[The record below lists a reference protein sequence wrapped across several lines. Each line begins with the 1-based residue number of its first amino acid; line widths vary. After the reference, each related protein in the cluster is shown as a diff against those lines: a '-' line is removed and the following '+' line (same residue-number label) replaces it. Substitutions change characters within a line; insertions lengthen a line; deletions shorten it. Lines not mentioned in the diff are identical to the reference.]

1 MFTSR
6 AEHRLLLREDN
17 ADLRLSE
24 IGHRVGAVAE
34 ADWQRARGKR
44 EEIARAIAL
53 LEGTTATPSADLN
66 RRLVALGS
74 AALRLPCPF
83 AHILRRPELDLAA
96 VWSLLDTALPL
107 PSPDAAAQ
115 VEVGLKYSGYVDR
128 QNDAIRRAARM
139 EDARIPAALD
149 YDAIP
154 GLSREVRERLST
166 LRPHSLGQ
174 ASRIAGIT
182 PAAVSLLSIHLRRLG
197 AA

>member
-1 MFTSR
+1 
-6 AEHRLLLREDN
+6 
-17 ADLRLSE
+17 
-24 IGHRVGAVAE
+24 
-34 ADWQRARGKR
+34 
-44 EEIARAIAL
+44 
-53 LEGTTATPSADLN
+53 
-66 RRLVALGS
+66 
-74 AALRLPCPF
+74 
-83 AHILRRPELDLAA
+83 
-96 VWSLLDTALPL
+96 
-107 PSPDAAAQ
+107 
-115 VEVGLKYSGYVDR
+115 
-128 QNDAIRRAARM
+128 M